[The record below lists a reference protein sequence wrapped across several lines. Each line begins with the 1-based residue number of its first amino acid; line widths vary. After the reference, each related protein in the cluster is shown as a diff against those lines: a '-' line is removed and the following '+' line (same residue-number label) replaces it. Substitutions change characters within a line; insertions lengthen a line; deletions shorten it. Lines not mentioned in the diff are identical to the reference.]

1 MLQSNMMASLNR
13 FINHDADTSEAKGL
27 EMPPEKKDDECT
39 STLIRDDSMPKRSHY
54 GIPGVNTTL
63 QEILKEQTN
72 DRFPD

>member
-39 STLIRDDSMPKRSHY
+39 STLIRDDLMPQITHN
-54 GIPGVNTTL
+54 GIPGVTTTL
-63 QEILKEQTN
+63 QEILEEQSN
-72 DRFPD
+72 DRFPE